1 MMLGSRQPPETLDI
15 SLQTST
21 SMIQSRLQG
30 KNVILIFALND
41 QTVDEVES

>member
-1 MMLGSRQPPETLDI
+1 MMLASRQPPESLDI

-30 KNVILIFALND
+30 KNVILIYALND